1 MLTDKNQRIEYMCKY
16 CGTKVTRYTTAGRP
30 MPGNCARKPK
40 TKDGKMQPHT
50 WVINRK
56 LLFYHS
62 HKLTTPIGN
71 HIIH

>member
-1 MLTDKNQRIEYMCKY
+1 MRREYQMPTDRNQRIEYMCRY

-40 TKDGKMQPHT
+40 TKDGKMQPHI

-56 LLFYHS
+56 F
-62 HKLTTPIGN
+62 
-71 HIIH
+71 

>member
-1 MLTDKNQRIEYMCKY
+1 MPTEKNQRIEYMCRY

-56 LLFYHS
+56 F
-62 HKLTTPIGN
+62 
-71 HIIH
+71 

>member
-40 TKDGKMQPHT
+40 TSDGKMHPHT

-56 LLFYHS
+56 
-62 HKLTTPIGN
+62 I
-71 HIIH
+71 